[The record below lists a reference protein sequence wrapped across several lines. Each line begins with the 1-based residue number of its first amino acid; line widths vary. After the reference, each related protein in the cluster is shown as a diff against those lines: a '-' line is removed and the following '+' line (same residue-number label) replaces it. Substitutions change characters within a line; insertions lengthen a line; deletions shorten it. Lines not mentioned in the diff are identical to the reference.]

1 MGLFELLFRGLFNVP
16 KKKKSKGNPFALK
29 GDIRPYRK
37 AMIKEIS
44 LFFEQEKY
52 KGIFNGAFFSKFSA
66 SFLKK
71 GKAPVITEEDLLEG
85 VNIEEARGVFMRAMS
100 ICSLRCNKIFGFMN
114 FKKAGA
120 KYIVLK
126 VSRTGTVDRKK
137 GIYCPKVPE
146 EKKYKTPEEVP
157 LYPCFECDC
166 DPMCDI
172 WYKAEF

>member
-52 KGIFNGAFFSKFSA
+52 KGIFNGAFFSRFSA
-66 SFLKK
+66 AFIKT
-71 GKAPVITEEDLLEG
+71 GKPPAITEYDLLDG
-85 VNIEEARGVFMRAMS
+85 VSLDYARGIFFRALS
-100 ICSLRCNKIFGFMN
+100 ICSNRSSDIVNFEN

-120 KYIVLK
+120 KKIALK
-126 VSRTGTVDRKK
+126 VSRSGVLKGVD
-137 GIYCPKVPE
+137 CPKVPE
-146 EKKYKTPEEVP
+146 EKKYKKAEDVP
-157 LYPCFECDC
+157 LYPCLDCEC

-172 WYKAEF
+172 WYKAVF